1 MPVESDENPSDTSCA
16 DAECSVVDDHE
27 HKKTNS
33 EGSSLRPSAAIL
45 AWKEV
50 VVRTHFTEKETIEE
64 KFSRLLE
71 GEGFPEIRDAALM
84 LKNAIIRGDLKTS
97 YKEAWSVFG
106 ANACKTW

>member
-1 MPVESDENPSDTSCA
+1 MESDENPSDTSCA

-33 EGSSLRPSAAIL
+33 DGSSLWPSADIL

-71 GEGFPEIRDAALM
+71 GDQKNDEIVPGRVYYIHTNLNRHPVS
-84 LKNAIIRGDLKTS
+84 KHRIVRTI
-97 YKEAWSVFG
+97 
-106 ANACKTW
+106 CI